1 MTDPKRTAGEVRQV
15 TAEFDTAN
23 DANHWL
29 DSIPAGWRVLA
40 SDVSGLRDVPGGK
53 IVVEAT
59 VTPDPFTLADVKAA
73 FAGQGMSVDP
83 IGGVQ
88 S

>member
-1 MTDPKRTAGEVRQV
+1 MTAPPVRRL
-15 TAEFDTAN
+15 TAEFDTLN

-29 DSIPAGWRVLA
+29 DTIPAGWRMLA
-40 SDVSGLRDVPGGK
+40 SQMNDLRDIPGGK

-73 FAGQGMSVDP
+73 FAGQGMSIDP
-83 IGGVQ
+83 LGGVRP
-88 S
+88 

>member
-1 MTDPKRTAGEVRQV
+1 MTDQTRVLSV
-15 TAEFDTAN
+15 EFDTPN

-29 DSIPAGWRVLA
+29 DTIPAGWRVLA
-40 SDVSGLRDVPGGK
+40 SEMHDLRDIRGGK
-53 IVVEAT
+53 VVVEVT
-59 VTPDPFTLADVKAA
+59 VVPDPFTLADVKAT

-83 IGGVQ
+83 IGGAR